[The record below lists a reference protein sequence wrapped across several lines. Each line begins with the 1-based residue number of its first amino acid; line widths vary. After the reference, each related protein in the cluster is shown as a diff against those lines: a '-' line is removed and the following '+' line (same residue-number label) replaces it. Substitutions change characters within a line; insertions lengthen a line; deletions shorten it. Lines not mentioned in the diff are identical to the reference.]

1 MIFINRSKTDQ
12 YNFGCCRNHS
22 ATGNDLCP
30 VRALAELERP
40 GPQRWSSEGNLPL
53 FREERW
59 GPTRRQDVKAL
70 LDEAAEAAGIH
81 PSHLGSHSL
90 RIGGATA
97 MYHAVPDLERLK
109 RFGRW
114 KSSAFHVYLWEAHEP
129 QKGLAEAMSA
139 QDYQLTLGS
148 SNRKNLGEA
157 PGAPRRVRFS
167 PEPPDEYPPA
177 LGTPLPGT

>member
-1 MIFINRSKTDQ
+1 MFRD
-12 YNFGCCRNHS
+12 G
-22 ATGNDLCP
+22 
-30 VRALAELERP
+30 
-40 GPQRWSSEGNLPL
+40 EGEPI
-53 FREERW
+53 
-59 GPTRRQDVKAL
+59 RRLDIKSL

-97 MYHAVPDLERLK
+97 MYHAIPDLERLK

-139 QDYQLTLGS
+139 QEYQLTLGS
-148 SNRKNLGEA
+148 SNRRNPDGAWGE
-157 PGAPRRVRFS
+157 PKKVRFS
-167 PEPPDEYPPA
+167 
-177 LGTPLPGT
+177 L